1 MLWVAP
7 YAPPRRATAS
17 PLTSPVVMKS
27 AARALTASPPPPA
40 SKSAHRSHPP
50 ARNTSMPWVAPYAPQ
65 PWALTNQWGVRPSQV
80 DNSNGCKPRAGKGGH
95 PPGSNH
101 RAGGGNSKC

>member
-27 AARALTASPPPPA
+27 AARER
-40 SKSAHRSHPP
+40 K
-50 ARNTSMPWVAPYAPQ
+50 
-65 PWALTNQWGVRPSQV
+65 
-80 DNSNGCKPRAGKGGH
+80 
-95 PPGSNH
+95 GSNLVLLGLVDKA
-101 RAGGGNSKC
+101 RALRGPLFVVLFGFD

>member
-1 MLWVAP
+1 MEVA
-7 YAPPRRATAS
+7 S
-17 PLTSPVVMKS
+17 
-27 AARALTASPPPPA
+27 
-40 SKSAHRSHPP
+40 
-50 ARNTSMPWVAPYAPQ
+50 
-65 PWALTNQWGVRPSQV
+65 NQWGVRPSQV